1 MKKILLLVACS
12 FILVACGSGKK
23 IKPGQIVVTNQQC
36 LAARSESSFD
46 ELNRVCN
53 RKDQTAL
60 KMMITNKEV
69 YLLDDATTIKVT
81 DLRFG
86 TVIGEIRTGD
96 HIFEPVYI
104 SREFVE

>member
-1 MKKILLLVACS
+1 MKNFLFLIAFS
-12 FILVACGSGKK
+12 FVLVACGSGKK
-23 IKPGQIVVTNQQC
+23 IEPGQIVVTNQQC

-53 RKDQTAL
+53 RKDQTSL
-60 KMMITNKEV
+60 KMMIANKDV
-69 YLLDDATTIKVT
+69 YLLDEATTIKVI

-96 HIFEPVYI
+96 HIFEQVYI
-104 SREFVE
+104 SKEFVE